1 MVLMATNPIS
11 LKPHRGR
18 SWKRARRIEIVCR
31 LESMFIPDADIANH
45 LGITVQAL
53 HHIKICPEYQALKI
67 QIQTGVISVY
77 DKDRLATQEAQKEE
91 IEDLIPLALGSIKHI
106 LLDRNHKDHAKVAL
120 DLMDRNKATSK
131 ISRTEH
137 SLDANLNTNKENE
150 RAKELLA
157 LLESSGSGTINQ
169 TLSPDVKAP
178 YISNIGLPAESEVVS
193 DAEVEDE
200 LIGEGSI
207 NVLDKLSAAVN

>member
-1 MVLMATNPIS
+1 MATNPIS

-106 LLDRNHKDHAKVAL
+106 LLDRNHRDHAKVAL

-157 LLESSGSGTINQ
+157 LLEGSGSGTINQ
-169 TLSPDVKAP
+169 TLPVDVKAS

-200 LIGEGSI
+200 LIGEGAI